1 MFEYSVHNRVVPRRA
16 SVGTLN
22 LYVVM
27 VRVRV
32 ERNPEGQTPS
42 NIVVLPMNLFN
53 HTTCSLCRVFS
64 CALAG
69 GENPES
75 YPSVSA
81 PAIGHE
87 APHTF

>member
-42 NIVVLPMNLFN
+42 NILSFTVILKLCAYLPLHHKEEYIIILF
-53 HTTCSLCRVFS
+53 
-64 CALAG
+64 
-69 GENPES
+69 
-75 YPSVSA
+75 
-81 PAIGHE
+81 I
-87 APHTF
+87 

>member
-32 ERNPEGQTPS
+32 ERNDTSQMPCP
-42 NIVVLPMNLFN
+42 
-53 HTTCSLCRVFS
+53 
-64 CALAG
+64 
-69 GENPES
+69 
-75 YPSVSA
+75 
-81 PAIGHE
+81 
-87 APHTF
+87 